1 MRTFTRHASLL
12 VLLLAVACSGDKK
25 TSAPD
30 PEADSGAEE
39 TPSETPDEL
48 DAATD
53 EADAAEADGS
63 VLTPAQALLGAD
75 LVMPAADT
83 LEDDLRLPLEAL
95 LPADLFPPTEP

>member
-1 MRTFTRHASLL
+1 MRTFTRHASL
-12 VLLLAVACSGDKK
+12 VALLLAVACSDDKK

-30 PEADSGAEE
+30 PEADSGVED
-39 TPSETPDEL
+39 TPSETPEER

-53 EADAAEADGS
+53 DADAAEADAS
-63 VLTPAQALLGAD
+63 VPTPAQEILGAD
-75 LVMPAADT
+75 LLMPAADT